1 MAELTPM
8 MQQYFEIKNK
18 NKDYIL
24 FYRLGDYA
32 EPVVQEDRIRDF
44 TLVRILHPR
53 RIGIVEHV
61 LIGRSAALARAALVS
76 AFTPSSN
83 LAMMA

>member
-24 FYRLGDYA
+24 FYRLGDFY
-32 EPVVQEDRIRDF
+32 ECSL
-44 TLVRILHPR
+44 TM
-53 RIGIVEHV
+53 
-61 LIGRSAALARAALVS
+61 
-76 AFTPSSN
+76 PSWSP
-83 LAMMA
+83 ASWS